1 MISWLS
7 RSRLGL
13 LDEQIFLFINHFV
26 QTRQEF
32 ETNIFD
38 ECFKTLLLKLQDIN
52 DSSSNRSVDMDIS
65 ESAPASQN
73 VNQGSILREGD
84 VGQITDTEVPLVH
97 AVRLLCSRF
106 LLTGHPMG
114 LIPDRQVNAPLVK

>member
-1 MISWLS
+1 MKNLK
-7 RSRLGL
+7 
-13 LDEQIFLFINHFV
+13 QF
-26 QTRQEF
+26 
-32 ETNIFD
+32 IFD
-38 ECFKTLLLKLQDIN
+38 EFFKTLLLKLQDIN

-65 ESAPASQN
+65 ESATASQY
-73 VNQGSILREGD
+73 VNQGSILRKGD

-114 LIPDRQVNAPLVK
+114 LIPDRQVNAPLVKR

>member
-1 MISWLS
+1 MCLHHIVGSQNDLSSLLMILYK
-7 RSRLGL
+7 L
-13 LDEQIFLFINHFV
+13 LKNLKQF
-26 QTRQEF
+26 
-32 ETNIFD
+32 IFD
-38 ECFKTLLLKLQDIN
+38 EFFKTLLLKLQDIN

-65 ESAPASQN
+65 ESAPTGQN
-73 VNQGSILREGD
+73 VNQGSILREGN